1 MNALSL
7 QYKGYRLMLYEN
19 SDYMNF
25 HTFTQ
30 TDENTVFIDMGSEY
44 KPSEAT
50 EIIWFASLGYWKS
63 IKNDPLY
70 PDDFP

>member
-1 MNALSL
+1 
-7 QYKGYRLMLYEN
+7 MLYEN

-25 HTFTQ
+25 YTFTQ

-50 EIIWFASLGYWKS
+50 EITWFASLGYWKS
-63 IKNDPLY
+63 IKDRKSVV
-70 PDDFP
+70 

>member
-1 MNALSL
+1 MLS
-7 QYKGYRLMLYEN
+7 EN

-30 TDENTVFIDMGSEY
+30 TDENTVFIDMGLEY

-63 IKNDPLY
+63 IKNDPL
-70 PDDFP
+70 